1 MNKSILYDNVKFLFN
16 RKWDDITDE
25 QYDILQKIYNILIN
39 EFGWETVFAE
49 IDKYMR
55 TECLD
60 GESACNFANLFFLYN
75 YDFKNIPSPYSFL
88 GYLYYRMNL
97 DPWKYDADVIMDTL
111 FDKLLSTEND
121 EIHNPFWG
129 TGYTPETDPDII
141 AEVEKLRKAENNE
154 Q

>member
-25 QYDILQKIYNILIN
+25 EDDILQEIYKILIR
-39 EFGWETVFAE
+39 ESGWEAVFAE
-49 IDKYMR
+49 IDKYRR

-60 GESACNFANLFFLYN
+60 GESACNFANLYWSYGCYEQIVAF
-75 YDFKNIPSPYSFL
+75 PYSFL

-97 DPWKYDADVIMDTL
+97 DPWKYDADVIMDSL
-111 FDKLLSTEND
+111 FYKLLCTEND
-121 EIHNPFWG
+121 DSHNPFWG

-141 AEVEKLRKAENNE
+141 AEVEKLRKTENKE
-154 Q
+154 